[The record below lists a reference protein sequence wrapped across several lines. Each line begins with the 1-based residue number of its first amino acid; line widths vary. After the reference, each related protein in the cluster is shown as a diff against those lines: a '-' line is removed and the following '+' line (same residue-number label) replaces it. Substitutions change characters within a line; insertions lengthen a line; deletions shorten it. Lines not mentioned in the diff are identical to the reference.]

1 MKKMKKLLATLVCF
15 VMVIATLSA
24 CTANTGNTDNKP
36 SEATPKPTE
45 EVTQPTTEVTQTPD
59 VTEEPTVTTDPQQTE
74 GDIIP
79 LFPAASNDQVHQLTA
94 EELQQASNFIT
105 LFNAVDTGKVYGTSS
120 DDNRAAPLYTT
131 EFMNR
136 SFEIGYQ
143 QPNGSTVSVT
153 FYFPGPIPGV
163 GSEDSYVYDT
173 IYYEIEGGESGT
185 LVLIMPL
192 YYNQS
197 RQCLVAYRKKAGV
210 YSLCEIYFHGTA
222 FSSQIVEDTSIYGF

>member
-1 MKKMKKLLATLVCF
+1 MKKMMKIAAASLCLALAITTF
-15 VMVIATLSA
+15 SA
-24 CTANTGNTDNKP
+24 CSSNGNTGNNT
-36 SEATPKPTE
+36 TPKPTDE
-45 EVTQPTTEVTQTPD
+45 PTTTVEQPTTEVTQTPD

-210 YSLCEIYFHGTA
+210 YSLCEIYFDGTA